1 MYYEIFV
8 FGLDG
13 PMELH
18 NDEDRDKHQGLIFD
32 KIAETF
38 KEKGR
43 LARLKGEEA
52 LKMKAMRIFRF
63 GRHIAKVPR
72 MYVARHYDY
81 PMSESKAAHISLEP
95 QHTNP
100 LNFEPRNSIPSQHL
114 KGNMIPMTEDQMKT
128 LESVNMG
135 VECAEKKKAQV
146 GDAAAEK
153 PAPKEDE
160 EEEMASL
167 IKQDGE
173 GLTEMGPHA
182 TSPHHT
188 TPTYIQ

>member
-1 MYYEIFV
+1 
-8 FGLDG
+8 
-13 PMELH
+13 
-18 NDEDRDKHQGLIFD
+18 
-32 KIAETF
+32 
-38 KEKGR
+38 
-43 LARLKGEEA
+43 
-52 LKMKAMRIFRF
+52 
-63 GRHIAKVPR
+63 
-72 MYVARHYDY
+72 
-81 PMSESKAAHISLEP
+81 
-95 QHTNP
+95 
-100 LNFEPRNSIPSQHL
+100 
-114 KGNMIPMTEDQMKT
+114 MKT

-160 EEEMASL
+160 EDEMASL